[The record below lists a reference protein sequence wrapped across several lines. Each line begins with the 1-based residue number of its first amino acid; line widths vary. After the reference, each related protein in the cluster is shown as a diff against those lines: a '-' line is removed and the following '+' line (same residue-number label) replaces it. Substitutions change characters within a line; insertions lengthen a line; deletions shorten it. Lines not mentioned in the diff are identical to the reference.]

1 MGVSDY
7 QLLQREYLL
16 KIAQAMTRRLD
27 LPTVLGMVIEYA
39 VRILNG
45 RAGFIV
51 LRREHDRF
59 EVAACQGIDL
69 RRLPQFQPLL
79 ADLPI
84 VPDPQAQGQ
93 AHWPARRLRKWL
105 DDIAE
110 AAGIGL
116 SQAIA
121 LPLEMETRLIGA
133 IFVFRSQQ
141 DALFSAIDEQVLRS
155 FADQAA
161 IAIENARLYGEAVRL
176 VEQLS
181 QQTERLHRV
190 IEQSPDGILV
200 TSGDGQVVDLNPAL
214 ERLTGWTRAEAI
226 GRRFTELLNLINAQ
240 GRPVR
245 LPALEDSTHDRLT
258 VDGYLVRRDK
268 QRGAFVHINISPLN
282 GAEGQ
287 PFGAII
293 NVVDITRLKESED
306 AKSTFLASIS
316 HELKTPLSLII
327 GYAETLAREDVEWDR
342 ETLRES
348 AAVIRDEAQRLTRL
362 VNNLLEAARTQSGRL
377 LLQTTDT
384 RIDQI
389 AHKLVAEFQKVDT
402 AHLWTVDFPPDFP
415 SVEADPERIR
425 QVLQNLLSNAVK
437 YSPAGGLIRVA
448 GWVEENQIGVLV
460 SDEGP
465 GIPFE
470 MQQQLFQRFA
480 RGQGLSTRQADGA
493 GLGLYLAKT
502 IVEAHGGRIW
512 LESMPE
518 RGTTFYFTLP
528 RGTSR

>member
-1 MGVSDY
+1 MTDY

-39 VRILNG
+39 VNILNG
-45 RAGFIV
+45 RAGLIA
-51 LRREHDRF
+51 LRREDGRF

-69 RRLPQFQPLL
+69 RLVPRLQPLL
-79 ADLPI
+79 ANLPI
-84 VPDPQAQGQ
+84 IPDPQAQGRTRWRIPQ
-93 AHWPARRLRKWL
+93 LRKWL
-105 DDIAE
+105 DTLAE

-133 IFVFRSQQ
+133 IFVFRSRT
-141 DALFSAIDEQVLRS
+141 DALFSAVDEQVLRS

-161 IAIENARLYGEAVRL
+161 IAIENARLYGEAVHL
-176 VEQLS
+176 VDQLS

-200 TSGDGQVVDLNPAL
+200 LGGDGQVVDFNPAL
-214 ERLTGWTRAEAI
+214 ERLTGWTRPEV
-226 GRRFTELLNLINAQ
+226 GSRRLTELLRLVNAQ
-240 GRPVR
+240 GQPVR
-245 LPALEDSTHDRLT
+245 LPALDGSIPEQHAAN
-258 VDGYLVRRDK
+258 GYLVRRDG
-268 QRGAFVHINISPLN
+268 QRGAFVNVNISSLR
-282 GAEGQ
+282 GADGR
-287 PFGAII
+287 PFGAIV
-293 NVVDITRLKESED
+293 NVVDVTRLKEAED

-327 GYAETLAREDVEWDR
+327 GYAETLAREDVDWDR

-348 AAVIRDEAQRLTRL
+348 AEVIRDEARRLNDL

-377 LLQTTDT
+377 PLHKSSV
-384 RIDQI
+384 RVDQV
-389 AHKLVAEFQKVDT
+389 AHKLVGEFQKVD
-402 AHLWTVDFPPDFP
+402 AGHLWAVDFPPDFP
-415 SVEADPERIR
+415 TVEADPERIR

-437 YSPAGGLIRVA
+437 YSPPGGLIRVA
-448 GWVEENQIGVLV
+448 GWVEEKQIGVLV

-470 MQQQLFQRFA
+470 MQPQLFQRFA
-480 RGQGLSTRQADGA
+480 RGQGQATRQANGA
-493 GLGLYLAKT
+493 GLGLYLSKS
-502 IVEAHGGRIW
+502 IVEAHGGRMW

-528 RGTSR
+528 RAV